1 MTWLT
6 ELLKCCFIIQKT
18 HADTDELMTLLRIE
32 ICTFNRHF
40 SGDNK
45 TFPLQQVA
53 CILVT
58 VLDSGDQYIGV
69 MNNYIMVLM
78 M

>member
-1 MTWLT
+1 MVNRIA
-6 ELLKCCFIIQKT
+6 EMLL
-18 HADTDELMTLLRIE
+18 HYSEDTCRHWWTDDSLRME